1 MSRAEASPLHSEAR
15 NRPRYSRRKEGRKGQ
30 LGGQSMMTVAFF
42 RALRPAR
49 SRSGGKEKIRGRR
62 RVQASGHFATA
73 WWRCARPVGRA
84 PRKKTGA
91 KRELAGAFSF
101 VARESVELETSTF
114 SPSFSPPP
122 SLAPSDQRVFDIR
135 GKVATMIFT
144 SPSPRFSAL
153 ETRNTD

>member
-1 MSRAEASPLHSEAR
+1 
-15 NRPRYSRRKEGRKGQ
+15 
-30 LGGQSMMTVAFF
+30 MMTVAFF

-84 PRKKTGA
+84 SRKKTGA

-101 VARESVELETSTF
+101 VARESVELETSAF
-114 SPSFSPPP
+114 SPSLFPP

>member
-1 MSRAEASPLHSEAR
+1 
-15 NRPRYSRRKEGRKGQ
+15 
-30 LGGQSMMTVAFF
+30 MMTVAFF